1 MKLNEQPMDN
11 TPILPTEEKILTD
24 TDAEDSQYTM
34 LVIEDNRD
42 IATYIGEVLSNATL
56 WLTLLMERTDGRRPS
71 TSCPT

>member
-42 IATYIGEVLSNATL
+42 IAT
-56 WLTLLMERTDGRRPS
+56 
-71 TSCPT
+71 